1 MIFKKSN
8 TELINV
14 LEEVNGFLKKY
25 DNISWD
31 GLSPAEAS
39 VDIEI
44 AIEQLKSKQKINK
57 SHLEVLFAPTGLIQ
71 ECSLANNWE
80 KECLNL
86 SEKFDGLIKKIK

>member
-1 MIFKKSN
+1 MILKKSS

-14 LEEVNGFLKKY
+14 LEEVNGFLNKY
-25 DNISWD
+25 NNISWD

-39 VDIEI
+39 MDIEI
-44 AIEQLKSKQKINK
+44 AIEQLKSKQKVNK

-80 KECLNL
+80 KEYLNL